1 MSFQMIRSISMALE
15 SVGQRFLL
23 RQSAPQLCG
32 MPVSFQEAPSTDDD
46 SSIWFA
52 VPKSKIS
59 LSKKKIKNYAKRV
72 FRPKENITTCPRT
85 GEVTLKHKLP
95 FNWKDYIPEF
105 DYDKEGKA

>member
-1 MSFQMIRSISMALE
+1 MALE
-15 SVGQRFLL
+15 SVGQRFFL

-32 MPVSFQEAPSTDDD
+32 MPSFQEAPVDDD

-59 LSKKKIKNYAKRV
+59 LSKKKMKNYNKRIIQAKQ
-72 FRPKENITTCPRT
+72 NITTCPRT

-95 FNWKDYIPEF
+95 FNWKEYIPEF
-105 DYDKEGKA
+105 DYDKSGKA